1 MPATETHPT
10 DAAAPAVGSASTAG
24 PGRAAGSVG
33 SASAASA
40 ASSARPVG
48 PANAGRRHI
57 KRRPLG
63 LVLVLMALLLL
74 VLVTVSAAV
83 GQFGIAPA
91 DIVASIMRKLG
102 LASLTDPSQQYVDGA
117 LWNIRFPR
125 LMLGIMVGAALGVAG
140 AMMQGVFGNPLAEPG
155 VIGVS
160 AGCAVGASAVI
171 VFQLDFAGTASIPI
185 AAFIMG
191 LLTTFVVYMASRSGG
206 KAQVLTLVLTG
217 IAINAVANAIIA
229 YFVFMADTSSREQIT
244 FWQLGSLNGATWAAV
259 ATTVPFLVIGL
270 VGAVL
275 MARKLDLLALG
286 ERSARHLGVNVERL
300 RLWAILCVALLTAAA
315 VAFAGI
321 ISFVGLII
329 PHLLRMLI
337 GPSHKALIPASALGG
352 ALLVSGAD
360 VIARTAIPFA
370 DLPIGMFTAL
380 VGGPVFFVLLRR
392 TLAPL
397 KAGR

>member
-1 MPATETHPT
+1 MAATQTHST
-10 DAAAPAVGSASTAG
+10 DAAATAG
-24 PGRAAGSVG
+24 G
-33 SASAASA
+33 SASAAAAPGSA
-40 ASSARPVG
+40 AGSAG
-48 PANAGRRHI
+48 TGTRHV

-63 LVLVLMALLLL
+63 LVLVLMAVLLL

-160 AGCAVGASAVI
+160 AGCAVGACAVI

-185 AAFIMG
+185 AAFVMG

-229 YFVFMADTSSREQIT
+229 YLVFMADTSSREQIM
-244 FWQLGSLNGATWAAV
+244 FWQL
-259 ATTVPFLVIGL
+259 
-270 VGAVL
+270 
-275 MARKLDLLALG
+275 
-286 ERSARHLGVNVERL
+286 
-300 RLWAILCVALLTAAA
+300 
-315 VAFAGI
+315 
-321 ISFVGLII
+321 
-329 PHLLRMLI
+329 
-337 GPSHKALIPASALGG
+337 
-352 ALLVSGAD
+352 
-360 VIARTAIPFA
+360 
-370 DLPIGMFTAL
+370 
-380 VGGPVFFVLLRR
+380 
-392 TLAPL
+392 
-397 KAGR
+397 

>member
-1 MPATETHPT
+1 
-10 DAAAPAVGSASTAG
+10 
-24 PGRAAGSVG
+24 
-33 SASAASA
+33 
-40 ASSARPVG
+40 
-48 PANAGRRHI
+48 
-57 KRRPLG
+57 
-63 LVLVLMALLLL
+63 MALLLL
-74 VLVTVSAAV
+74 GVVTLSAAV
-83 GQFGIAPA
+83 GQFGIAPQGII
-91 DIVASIMRKLG
+91 DSIMRKLG
-102 LASLTDPSQQYVDGA
+102 LAALTDPSQQYVDGA

-125 LMLGIMVGAALGVAG
+125 VALGIMVGAALGVAG

-155 VIGVS
+155 VIGVA

-171 VFQLDFAGTASIPI
+171 VFGLDFAGSASIPI
-185 AAFIMG
+185 AAFVMG
-191 LLTTFVVYMASRSGG
+191 LLTTLVVYMASRSGG

-229 YFVFMADTSSREQIT
+229 YFVFMADTSSREQIM

-259 ATTVPFLVIGL
+259 ATTLPFLAVGL
-270 VGAVL
+270 LGAVV
-275 MARKLDLLALG
+275 MAKKLDLLALG

-337 GPSHKALIPASALGG
+337 GPGHKALIPASALGG

>member
-1 MPATETHPT
+1 MTVTTPSPVGSTETSGLNSP
-10 DAAAPAVGSASTAG
+10 AADQTWSNKRPQ
-24 PGRAAGSVG
+24 
-33 SASAASA
+33 
-40 ASSARPVG
+40 ARDT
-48 PANAGRRHI
+48 RRVR
-57 KRRPLG
+57 RRPLAV
-63 LVLVLMALLLL
+63 VLAIMAVVLL
-74 VLVTVSAAV
+74 VVVVISAGV
-83 GQFGIAPA
+83 GQFGIAPQS
-91 DIVASIMRKLG
+91 IVESILRKLG
-102 LASLTDPSQQYVDGA
+102 LATLTDPSQQYVDGA

-125 LMLGIMVGAALGVAG
+125 LVLGIMVGAALGVAG

-160 AGCAVGASAVI
+160 AGCAVGACAVI

-185 AAFIMG
+185 AAFVMG
-191 LLTTFVVYMASRSGG
+191 LITTFVVYLASRSGG

-229 YFVFMADTSSREQIT
+229 FFVFMADTSSREQIM
-244 FWQLGSLNGATWAAV
+244 FWQLGSLNGASWSAV
-259 ATTVPFLVIGL
+259 VTTLPFLVIGL
-270 VGAVL
+270 VGAVI
-275 MARKLDLLALG
+275 MARKLDLLSLG

-300 RLWAILCVALLTAAA
+300 RLGAILCVALLTAAA

-329 PHLLRMLI
+329 PHLLRMII
-337 GPSHKALIPASALGG
+337 GPGHKALIPASALGG
-352 ALLVSGAD
+352 ALLVSSAD

-392 TLAPL
+392 TISPR
-397 KAGR
+397 KALR

>member
-1 MPATETHPT
+1 MPTPA
-10 DAAAPAVGSASTAG
+10 DAAADVAPPGPVGSARSPRDARGPRST
-24 PGRAAGSVG
+24 
-33 SASAASA
+33 
-40 ASSARPVG
+40 
-48 PANAGRRHI
+48 RRVT
-57 KRRPLG
+57 RRPLAI
-63 LVLVLMALLLL
+63 VLVGMAVLLLI
-74 VLVTVSAAV
+74 VVTVSAGV
-83 GQFGIAPA
+83 GQFGITPHG
-91 DIVASIMRKLG
+91 IVESILRKLG

-125 LMLGIMVGAALGVAG
+125 LMLGIIVGAALGVAG

-160 AGCAVGASAVI
+160 AGCAVGACAVI
-171 VFQLDFAGTASIPI
+171 VFQLDFAGQASIPI
-185 AAFIMG
+185 AAFVMG
-191 LLTTFVVYMASRSGG
+191 LITTLVVYLASRSGG

-229 YFVFMADTSSREQIT
+229 FFVFMADTSSREQII
-244 FWQLGSLNGATWAAV
+244 FWQLGSLNGATWGAV
-259 ATTVPFLVIGL
+259 VTTLPFLVIGL
-270 VGAVL
+270 IGAVV
-275 MARKLDLLALG
+275 MARRLDLLALG

-329 PHLLRMLI
+329 PHLLRMII
-337 GPSHKALIPASALGG
+337 GPGHRALIPASALGG

-360 VIARTAIPFA
+360 VIARTAVPFA

-392 TLAPL
+392 TISPR